1 MVYSFILVLRNFLK
15 MDIPWGNGLCSHFIQ
30 PENTKK
36 PKVFWCFQGVKNRE
50 IGQKWV
56 KRKMNQVGKKIQNML
71 PAIESD
77 IRESWIVS

>member
-1 MVYSFILVLRNFLK
+1 MPYVPILYYLK
-15 MDIPWGNGLCSHFIQ
+15 TP
-30 PENTKK
+30 KK